1 MPTVGPRPG
10 AALQTIA
17 MPADTN
23 ANGDIFGGWLMGQ
36 MDLGASVL
44 ARTLADGRVAT
55 VAVDEMRFHHPVRIG
70 DVVSIFPTVAK
81 LGRSSMTL
89 DVEVRIFNAESG
101 DERQVAECRIVF
113 VAIDHQ
119 GKPRPLPERSD
130 QAITT

>member
-1 MPTVGPRPG
+1 MPKTITGPRPG

-44 ARTLADGRVAT
+44 ARSLAEGRVAT
-55 VAVDEMRFHHPVRIG
+55 VAVNNMRFHHPVRVG

-81 LGRSSMTL
+81 LGRSSMTM

-101 DERQVAECRIVF
+101 DERRVAEARIVF
-113 VAIDHQ
+113 VAIDRD
-119 GKPRPLPERSD
+119 GNPRPLPRD
-130 QAITT
+130 